1 MLHRVISDLWCW
13 HMSFAT
19 SVLSWISILAL
30 TIPFAILM
38 LIAMPTG
45 SVAQLTAHAGL
56 LACGGAIALALK
68 PRDDEHE
75 D

>member
-1 MLHRVISDLWCW
+1 MVGT
-13 HMSFAT
+13 MPFAT

-38 LIAMPTG
+38 LIALPTG
-45 SVAQLTAHAGL
+45 SVVQLGAHAGL
-56 LACGGAIALALK
+56 LVCGAGIALALK
-68 PRDDEHE
+68 PRDDDH